1 MRIKTAKCQSFEI
14 IWGIQLE
21 RHAKVAPPRC
31 PRYCYP
37 LAVCVSTLQGPFGSE
52 GVNSSVNL
60 FCDNAKI
67 LKLHPLMTWAINDQN
82 WHAHSLPQG
91 NTTRLMRP
99 VFVHDV
105 IAPDWTS
112 PLHDSV
118 GVRREHACAFTALL
132 RVLMESQSE
141 CAMVTD
147 ASPTEAPLKAGR
159 LASST
164 QQNQPQQ
171 QHPIPPSEKKEYPQL
186 DEEAV
191 TPDGL
196 MARKGYT
203 PQSSRQLVASPVSRS
218 DADTLR
224 SEDSRPCEPQQ
235 NAATTVPCVRVPAP
249 GGGGSLVVD
258 VAVVGSSLSS
268 TLVCAALSCRG
279 FRCLLC
285 EPSVSYGGPHRNMRL
300 AELLQW
306 LDGWRGPRGPH
317 EAPCDADDEEL
328 QQTRKKG
335 LDACPC
341 SCHMPEADRS
351 ARTARSP
358 HEGAPGE
365 KGHPPEGAPCP
376 SEEARGTCGHPIPS
390 VSSASEEP
398 LGLLRLLHLSGS
410 STRRQCLLE
419 DTPNGGPHGPLGPDD
434 TLLKASSSSPFGG
447 KWYSFGPFLQPAEAP
462 GAAALEAGDRDTG
475 GETETDASSTDSAST
490 DATAETT
497 YTATT
502 SSTTDTAQTYRSSRN
517 GARPPPLLQPRAA
530 APAAAQ
536 PAPAAAPV
544 VAVAPPSNAS
554 APAATGQR
562 GAGPLSSPAP
572 SLQMPHGDSPAAE
585 TPHQL
590 IQQQLSDQQQQM
602 LQQASSSYRDP
613 LSAVLHPRRL
623 GEAGV
628 SEPVGDGSNS
638 PQPSPAPS
646 VYAASEQ
653 SLVPL
658 SAVSGAPTDVGV
670 AEAVE
675 VAAAEAAT
683 AAAQAATAAADAAAA
698 DAAAAAGEPPGSVEA
713 QRLQMRH
720 ELMAEGPRFLIDL
733 MPKCIYTS
741 SDIVNVLLESG
752 AAKYLEFKTCDA
764 AILTAELSQQ
774 QQDEE
779 FQQENANT
787 TDAVVAGLNSYIAAE
802 SAGGSVGPEGA
813 PAVGPRRPRRLSGGV
828 GVGEAHHGD
837 HHAGER
843 IAMETTPMSKG
854 QIFQSQHL
862 SLAEKRALMRFVA
875 AAGAPPP
882 STVSAPFSSAA
893 QWTPQAP
900 PQSTA
905 AQEGPSSQGALS
917 SCAQTA
923 PSPCTPLVGGA
934 EENDC
939 WDCFLERQ
947 GLNAHLRRLLTY
959 GVCLCDLPLLPTAA
973 AAAAAG
979 TAEGEICSTAGHA
992 RRWRVREGLTRLQLF
1007 VTGCGNY
1014 GCKWAP
1020 LLYPLYGSGDLPQA
1034 FTRAAALSGA
1044 LCMLGAPIERL
1055 QFVAPPCCQQQQQPQ
1070 AQPQQQPQQQQ
1081 QQQQQQHQQQQ
1092 QQQQQQQ
1099 AVEEEGM
1106 EAPLLQLAAQLQQR
1120 SSCMVLHCSNGE
1132 RVAAKLLLYESGA
1145 LPAPDVEPLIL
1156 RGQAQAFYSCV
1167 SRKRQPKEDPS
1178 LGADGKDGRS
1188 AAPVENVFTATA
1200 SAATFPEGQE
1210 EPVLSE
1216 RALELPSVPS
1226 SEDKVSSCCRLIA
1239 ICTEPVLGGSGFRMG
1254 VIAVRAAVGNRASPV
1269 GAAGEGGSSCGGTGE
1284 VEVPVHVLQTDA
1296 ASAVA
1301 PKGYFLVHLSHAR
1314 SAAIPCSRDL
1324 LLAQK
1329 QQQQQQQQREASSGS
1344 AVSSTPAACGCCSS
1358 GVSRWRCAGA
1368 GGQDPTAVRSSVST
1382 ASCCCG
1388 ADVHCCA
1395 VLLRVLR
1402 GLLRS
1407 LGGLRS
1413 CYFLCS
1419 FNYNRQVTALAAA
1432 TAAAAAAVPL
1442 PASVAQPKQV
1452 GASALEAQQAE
1463 TFAVP
1468 AEAEASPGGRSPAS
1482 ESAAALAVSAAPPT
1496 SEAAALVGEPIQTD
1510 DPEVLVLSSV
1520 NNDGPA
1526 SLLPMEAAPCAVL
1539 SLPNVC
1545 VSPCFPL
1552 LHDCEA
1558 ARLMV
1563 EGLLRQPLEP
1573 QQLVVKGPTQAQ
1585 EEARDAERH
1594 LAQTLDELTDLIE
1607 SSEAAMPTPL

>member
-1 MRIKTAKCQSFEI
+1 MLRWRRQGAPGTAT
-14 IWGIQLE
+14 
-21 RHAKVAPPRC
+21 
-31 PRYCYP
+31 P
-37 LAVCVSTLQGPFGSE
+37 L
-52 GVNSSVNL
+52 
-60 FCDNAKI
+60 
-67 LKLHPLMTWAINDQN
+67 
-82 WHAHSLPQG
+82 
-91 NTTRLMRP
+91 RRP

-118 GVRREHACAFTALL
+118 G
-132 RVLMESQSE
+132 
-141 CAMVTD
+141 
-147 ASPTEAPLKAGR
+147 
-159 LASST
+159 
-164 QQNQPQQ
+164 
-171 QHPIPPSEKKEYPQL
+171 KEYPQL

-447 KWYSFGPFLQPAEAP
+447 KW
-462 GAAALEAGDRDTG
+462 
-475 GETETDASSTDSAST
+475 
-490 DATAETT
+490 
-497 YTATT
+497 
-502 SSTTDTAQTYRSSRN
+502 
-517 GARPPPLLQPRAA
+517 
-530 APAAAQ
+530 
-536 PAPAAAPV
+536 
-544 VAVAPPSNAS
+544 
-554 APAATGQR
+554 

-628 SEPVGDGSNS
+628 SEPV
-638 PQPSPAPS
+638 
-646 VYAASEQ
+646 
-653 SLVPL
+653 
-658 SAVSGAPTDVGV
+658 
-670 AEAVE
+670 
-675 VAAAEAAT
+675 
-683 AAAQAATAAADAAAA
+683 
-698 DAAAAAGEPPGSVEA
+698 GSVEA

-947 GLNAHLRRLLTY
+947 GLNAHLRRLLTPS
-959 GVCLCDLPLLPTAA
+959 LAPLPLV
-973 AAAAAG
+973 G
-979 TAEGEICSTAGHA
+979 
-992 RRWRVREGLTRLQLF
+992 
-1007 VTGCGNY
+1007 
-1014 GCKWAP
+1014 
-1020 LLYPLYGSGDLPQA
+1020 
-1034 FTRAAALSGA
+1034 
-1044 LCMLGAPIERL
+1044 
-1055 QFVAPPCCQQQQQPQ
+1055 
-1070 AQPQQQPQQQQ
+1070 
-1081 QQQQQQHQQQQ
+1081 
-1092 QQQQQQQ
+1092 
-1099 AVEEEGM
+1099 
-1106 EAPLLQLAAQLQQR
+1106 
-1120 SSCMVLHCSNGE
+1120 
-1132 RVAAKLLLYESGA
+1132 
-1145 LPAPDVEPLIL
+1145 
-1156 RGQAQAFYSCV
+1156 
-1167 SRKRQPKEDPS
+1167 PS
-1178 LGADGKDGRS
+1178 
-1188 AAPVENVFTATA
+1188 
-1200 SAATFPEGQE
+1200 
-1210 EPVLSE
+1210 
-1216 RALELPSVPS
+1216 
-1226 SEDKVSSCCRLIA
+1226 
-1239 ICTEPVLGGSGFRMG
+1239 
-1254 VIAVRAAVGNRASPV
+1254 
-1269 GAAGEGGSSCGGTGE
+1269 
-1284 VEVPVHVLQTDA
+1284 
-1296 ASAVA
+1296 
-1301 PKGYFLVHLSHAR
+1301 
-1314 SAAIPCSRDL
+1314 
-1324 LLAQK
+1324 
-1329 QQQQQQQQREASSGS
+1329 
-1344 AVSSTPAACGCCSS
+1344 AC
-1358 GVSRWRCAGA
+1358 W
-1368 GGQDPTAVRSSVST
+1368 
-1382 ASCCCG
+1382 
-1388 ADVHCCA
+1388 
-1395 VLLRVLR
+1395 VLL
-1402 GLLRS
+1402 
-1407 LGGLRS
+1407 
-1413 CYFLCS
+1413 
-1419 FNYNRQVTALAAA
+1419 
-1432 TAAAAAAVPL
+1432 
-1442 PASVAQPKQV
+1442 
-1452 GASALEAQQAE
+1452 
-1463 TFAVP
+1463 
-1468 AEAEASPGGRSPAS
+1468 
-1482 ESAAALAVSAAPPT
+1482 
-1496 SEAAALVGEPIQTD
+1496 
-1510 DPEVLVLSSV
+1510 
-1520 NNDGPA
+1520 
-1526 SLLPMEAAPCAVL
+1526 
-1539 SLPNVC
+1539 
-1545 VSPCFPL
+1545 
-1552 LHDCEA
+1552 
-1558 ARLMV
+1558 
-1563 EGLLRQPLEP
+1563 
-1573 QQLVVKGPTQAQ
+1573 
-1585 EEARDAERH
+1585 
-1594 LAQTLDELTDLIE
+1594 
-1607 SSEAAMPTPL
+1607 